1 MALVMAMVLVMVL
14 LDLGLVDLV
23 LVAAGLAVVEMMEL
37 VLVAAGLA
45 VVVMMDSLSPT
56 VASNSVPFTP
66 SSTSVCSTS
75 VSMCSSS
82 SVSLISS
89 LCSSSSVGVA
99 GVDLETGRG
108 VEAAVLGEVVDTD
121 PVTGNGVGAAV
132 PGEVV
137 DPDPVTGDG
146 VGAAVPREVVGP
158 DPDALLSTCFFL
170 GNTKVPS
177 NCERTLDN
185 SDWLKYEPVKWTLA
199 TTMRMAVFISAT
211 C

>member
-1 MALVMAMVLVMVL
+1 MVMVLVMVL
-14 LDLGLVDLV
+14 VELAEAWLAVVVTTELALVLADLGLV
-23 LVAAGLAVVEMMEL
+23 EL
-37 VLVAAGLA
+37 VEAGLA
-45 VVVMMDSLSPT
+45 VVVTMDSLSTT
-56 VASNSVPFTP
+56 VASNSAPSTP

-75 VSMCSSS
+75 DCSTSD
-82 SVSLISS
+82 
-89 LCSSSSVGVA
+89 CSTSTSTS
-99 GVDLETGRG
+99 E
-108 VEAAVLGEVVDTD
+108 
-121 PVTGNGVGAAV
+121 
-132 PGEVV
+132 
-137 DPDPVTGDG
+137 
-146 VGAAVPREVVGP
+146 VGAAVPREVVGPGPDAGDGVPREVVSPGPDAGDGVPREVVSPGPDAGDGVPREVVSP

>member
-1 MALVMAMVLVMVL
+1 MVMVLVMVL
-14 LDLGLVDLV
+14 VDLGLVDLVLVAAGLAVVEMMELV

-45 VVVMMDSLSPT
+45 VVVMMDSLSTT

-121 PVTGNGVGAAV
+121 PVTG
-132 PGEVV
+132 
-137 DPDPVTGDG
+137 DG

-170 GNTKVPS
+170 GKTKVPS